1 MVNELILRR
10 GLMGAKSGSAIDW
23 ESIARGMCDGVT
35 EFSIPIEAGLYGM
48 CSCNDR
54 RGLLSVV
61 VASGTGTNQSMF
73 YNCAKLKTATLPS
86 TISNIRSFTFR
97 ACVVLEEVII
107 EATTPP
113 TLGSGAFQDCRA
125 LTSIYVPDASVE
137 AYKTASNWSTYA
149 NIIKPISQRPT

>member
-1 MVNELILRR
+1 MASTVTELMMRR
-10 GLMGAKSGSAIDW
+10 MGASGSAIDW

-35 EFSIPIEAGLYGM
+35 EFSIPLEVGLYSM

-54 RGLLSVV
+54 GGLLSAV

-73 YNCAKLKTATLPS
+73 YNCAKLKTATLAS

-125 LTSIYVPDASVE
+125 LTSIYVPDASVST
-137 AYKTASNWSTYA
+137 YQSTSGWSTYA
-149 NIIKPISQRPT
+149 SIIKPISQRPT